1 MVSAVV
7 NSIISG
13 AFRGKS
19 GADTFHHH
27 IIQGVT
33 KKIYLKYCQSSQ
45 VKPNLV
51 STDQGVKGFW
61 IGSPR
66 AKFVGIFFHGG
77 GFAMDGTKSH
87 IDLCLELQRSL
98 DQNGIE
104 LAWFY
109 STYTLMPHATYPT
122 QFCEAV
128 ETLNYILHDLRRDPS
143 EVILAGDSAGANLC
157 LAILS
162 HMTHP
167 ATGAPRLIV
176 QEPLKAIALISPW
189 VSFDHNWPSV
199 RRNEHKDIEATDAT
213 ALWSRIYLDV
223 NPTNYYT
230 EAARAPEEWWKEA
243 KVQHTLVLA
252 GEDEI
257 LLDPITAWVS
267 NFQKSNTETTFVIG
281 EKECHIAPIIWPM
294 FGDKHE
300 THQVRALKDWLKA
313 RLL

>member
-1 MVSAVV
+1 
-7 NSIISG
+7 
-13 AFRGKS
+13 
-19 GADTFHHH
+19 
-27 IIQGVT
+27 
-33 KKIYLKYCQSSQ
+33 
-45 VKPNLV
+45 
-51 STDQGVKGFW
+51 
-61 IGSPR
+61 
-66 AKFVGIFFHGG
+66 
-77 GFAMDGTKSH
+77 MDGTKSH

-98 DQNGIE
+98 DEKGVE

-109 STYTLMPHATYPT
+109 STYTLTPHATYPT

-128 ETLNYILHDLRRDPS
+128 ETLNYILHDLGRHPS

-167 ATGAPRLIV
+167 ATGVPRLIV

-199 RRNEHKDIEATDAT
+199 RRNKHKDIEATDAT

-223 NPTNYYT
+223 NPTNYYI
-230 EAARAPEEWWKEA
+230 EAVRAPEEWWKDA

-267 NFQKSNTETTFVIG
+267 NFQVCGSLRLSTPKRRLTNSKKSNTDTTFVIG

>member
-1 MVSAVV
+1 MASREPRNSLTLFGKVDAVLGIFSMGMEFPSEEHLCLPRSLQLT
-7 NSIISG
+7 NTLSFGGRLFYYFGRFSWYL
-13 AFRGKS
+13 FES
-19 GADTFHHH
+19 SD
-27 IIQGVT
+27 Q
-33 KKIYLKYCQSSQ
+33 IYLKYCQSSQ

-267 NFQKSNTETTFVIG
+267 NFQV
-281 EKECHIAPIIWPM
+281 
-294 FGDKHE
+294 
-300 THQVRALKDWLKA
+300 
-313 RLL
+313 